1 MYVCLYVCIC
11 ICIYS
16 LPGPNTFQLCGFDCM
31 WLLSR
36 SWDQLCWCV
45 LVWQSIANINTS
57 VCLSL
62 WQLTACLLFV
72 CMAAVSQCPVR
83 TPGRNAPL
91 IQFLTSA
98 PYTGILFGC
107 LYRMLPHLHFFHH
120 FFFSPLLLIFS
131 FENRPTPFPD
141 QISWKATKPGFSF
154 SCLFCAVVHF
164 FYWWMRA
171 FILLGLVFSWPSQEI
186 GLGKRLRDHLFCVAW
201 DVKPQLKCWLNS
213 CVICLP
219 TTCCAAGVQ
228 SVVSKRVI
236 PVCTMVNVEQ
246 DIKVI
251 AVESLIHYCCAVLCV
266 CCPAPCLLILCI
278 SSCPRGG

>member
-1 MYVCLYVCIC
+1 VTADSLFAVCLYGC
-11 ICIYS
+11 Y
-16 LPGPNTFQLCGFDCM
+16 
-31 WLLSR
+31 
-36 SWDQLCWCV
+36 
-45 LVWQSIANINTS
+45 QS
-57 VCLSL
+57 
-62 WQLTACLLFV
+62 
-72 CMAAVSQCPVR
+72 VR

-107 LYRMLPHLHFFHH
+107 LYRMLPDLHFFPH

-141 QISWKATKPGFSF
+141 RISWKATKPGFSF

-186 GLGKRLRDHLFCVAW
+186 GFGKRLRDHLFCVAW

-219 TTCCAAGVQ
+219 TTCRAGVQ

-266 CCPAPCLLILCI
+266 CCPAPCLLVLCI